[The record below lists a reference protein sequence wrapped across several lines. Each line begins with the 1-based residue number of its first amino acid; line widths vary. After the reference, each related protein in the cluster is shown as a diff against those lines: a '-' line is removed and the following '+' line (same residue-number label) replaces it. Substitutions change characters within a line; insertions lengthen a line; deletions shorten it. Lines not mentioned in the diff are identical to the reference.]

1 MKRRKIA
8 LMVMVDALGGRFL
21 RGHNFLPE
29 MQYRASLRTV
39 LGFSCACQPTLLSGK
54 LPAENGHGAMY
65 IRRAEESVL
74 DAARPFDRLP
84 TFLAE
89 NHRVRAKI
97 YGRVAS
103 RINGY
108 FSLYD
113 VPTRLLPHFDLSE
126 QRRIFWPGGLNRA
139 MSIFDRL
146 VELGLEFRSY
156 DWSTPELENLQACE
170 RDIRSQRVDYIFLY
184 LPGLDGLLH
193 AHGPGGSEV
202 LKHLS
207 WYESRLRRL
216 LHLADEYADHC
227 EFFLFSDHGMSPVHG
242 GIDLISKI
250 EPSMGRNGKRY
261 LAFYDSTMAR
271 FWYEDERV
279 GSELVSLL
287 SQVEGGRLI
296 PEDERAE
303 LGVRF
308 SDRSQG
314 DLLFVVQEGLLI
326 LPSYMGKQM
335 LAGMHGYHPDAQH
348 ADACLLGSY
357 APDLGV
363 SHIRD
368 LYRLMDSIAVSVK
381 DSKE

>member
-1 MKRRKIA
+1 MSKRKMA

-21 RGHNFLPE
+21 REHNFLPE
-29 MQYRASLRTV
+29 LEYRASLRTV
-39 LGFSCACQPTLLSGK
+39 LGFSCACQPALLSGK
-54 LPAENGHGAMY
+54 NPSENGHGAMY
-65 IRRAEESVL
+65 VRRGEESVL
-74 DAARPFDRLP
+74 DAARPFDKLP
-84 TFLAE
+84 AFLGE

-103 RINGY
+103 RIEGY

-113 VPTRLLPHFDLSE
+113 VPTRLLPRFDLSE
-126 QRRIFWPGGLNRA
+126 KGRIFRPQGLNRGK
-139 MSIFDRL
+139 SIFDRL
-146 VELGLEFRSY
+146 VELGLNFRSY
-156 DWSTPELENLQACE
+156 DWSTPEVDNLQACE
-170 RDIRSQRVDYIFLY
+170 YDIRSRRVDYIFLY

-193 AHGPGGSEV
+193 AHGPGGQEV

-207 WYESRLRRL
+207 WYEARLRRL
-216 LHLADEYADHC
+216 ISLGEESTDSF

-250 EPSMGRNGKRY
+250 EPTMGRNGKRY

-271 FWYEDERV
+271 FWYEDEEV
-279 GSELVSLL
+279 GAQLVALL
-287 SQVEGGRLI
+287 NNIEGGRLI

-308 SDRSQG
+308 ADRSQG

-326 LPSYMGKQM
+326 LPSYMGKTM

-357 APDLGV
+357 APDLGM

-381 DSKE
+381 ESKS